1 MTNADDIQ
9 HHSLNN
15 HCWKSKT
22 HQNRNG
28 STFTYPLH
36 TQTHTNTNTLCF
48 FKFSSNLLKLS
59 KPKTQPWK
67 DIPWSLQQASCVF
80 WHSSTYHDYNNSLV
94 MMMMNS
100 FCGMVDWRK
109 AFSLVSSWDHCQRSS
124 PLQIYDKLWAS
135 LQPAQ
140 NLSSGLVE
148 WRRVQQW

>member
-1 MTNADDIQ
+1 MTTADDIQ

-109 AFSLVSSWDHCQRSS
+109 AKVLFPVGTTARDLRLCKFTTSCEQVW
-124 PLQIYDKLWAS
+124 
-135 LQPAQ
+135 
-140 NLSSGLVE
+140 NLHKT
-148 WRRVQQW
+148 WVQA